1 MGVMRFLFSP
11 PDRITSQTAG
21 RAYMSG
27 FDRIPWCG
35 RARLVEGELRL
46 ERAVSDSG
54 NLHIPWPVK
63 DHGLLAL
70 ATASLADRGEPYY
83 LPLELARGRIS
94 QFRNQ
99 LADWQSVGL
108 VVPETVHAQA
118 AEAMECLTKAVVA
131 PRGEASSAR
140 MAELAL
146 EKILDAGARLAE
158 CYAEQALAMRRRHL
172 DQRPCFL
179 GADLGVSP
187 LDERSASQF
196 LEAFGAARVPMAWR
210 EVETSE
216 GSRGWDVFDRQVEW
230 CRANRLVVC
239 GGPLL
244 QLAPGH
250 APDWLYLF
258 EDDFAGLQASVADF
272 VDAAVTRYRGRVDL
286 WQCAG
291 RTNTADFL
299 SLGEEELVQLTA
311 HVIEQTRS
319 LDPETP
325 LVVSFD
331 QPWAEYV
338 SRREV
343 DFPPFYFAD
352 ALVRANLGL
361 AGLMLEVNLGY
372 QPGGT
377 LPRDPLEFSRQLDLW
392 AGLGMPLY
400 MNLCVPSGIDGDPLA
415 RSPSRPIQPECT
427 PRTQQAWLNRYL
439 PIVLAKTYVH
449 GVFWTQLH
457 DHAPHDFAH
466 GGLFDLRRHPK
477 PALRTLASMRQAF
490 L

>member
-1 MGVMRFLFSP
+1 
-11 PDRITSQTAG
+11 
-21 RAYMSG
+21 
-27 FDRIPWCG
+27 
-35 RARLVEGELRL
+35 
-46 ERAVSDSG
+46 
-54 NLHIPWPVK
+54 
-63 DHGLLAL
+63 
-70 ATASLADRGEPYY
+70 
-83 LPLELARGRIS
+83 
-94 QFRNQ
+94 
-99 LADWQSVGL
+99 
-108 VVPETVHAQA
+108 
-118 AEAMECLTKAVVA
+118 
-131 PRGEASSAR
+131 

-179 GADLGVSP
+179 GGDLGVSP

-196 LEAFGAARVPMAWR
+196 LAAFGAARVPLAWR

-216 GSRGWDVFDRQVEW
+216 GSRDWDVFDRQVEW
-230 CRANRLVVC
+230 CRANRLIVC

-258 EDDFAGLQASVADF
+258 EDDFAGLQASVSDF
-272 VDAAVTRYRGRVDL
+272 VDATVTRYRGRVDL

-361 AGLMLEVNLGY
+361 AGLMLEINLGLSAGRHAAARPVGV
-372 QPGGT
+372 QPPVGPLGGAGDAAVHEPVRSQRDRRRPVGPEPQPPDPAGMYAADAAGVAQS
-377 LPRDPLEFSRQLDLW
+377 LPADRAGEDLRAGRILD
-392 AGLGMPLY
+392 AACTTTRRTTSPTAA
-400 MNLCVPSGIDGDPLA
+400 CSISA
-415 RSPSRPIQPECT
+415 ATPSRPCERW
-427 PRTQQAWLNRYL
+427 PRCGKRSCRVGRAERV
-439 PIVLAKTYVH
+439 PPRIDDPCRSRMPGEVSSRESEHRRAAAA
-449 GVFWTQLH
+449 
-457 DHAPHDFAH
+457 APPTD
-466 GGLFDLRRHPK
+466 RRDAP
-477 PALRTLASMRQAF
+477 RRST
-490 L
+490 